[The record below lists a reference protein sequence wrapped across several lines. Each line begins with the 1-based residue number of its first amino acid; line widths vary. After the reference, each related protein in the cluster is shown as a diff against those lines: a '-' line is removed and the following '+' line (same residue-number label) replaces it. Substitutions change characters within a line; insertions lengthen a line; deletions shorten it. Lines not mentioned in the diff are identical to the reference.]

1 MSSAGRIAT
10 AEVLAKFLYIAET
23 ETESDCS
30 AMTDAQEGTSGG
42 ALTATKIAQVDGV
55 IRVCSVDMLNTGEKV
70 SPGNGEMGSTVGECM
85 EDAKVDMAEEG
96 ASNGE
101 LSFTPNAEVDIAIL
115 DAAFADQEFLT
126 VQALE

>member
-30 AMTDAQEGTSGG
+30 AMTDVQEGTSGG
-42 ALTATKIAQVDGV
+42 ALTATKRAQVDGV
-55 IRVCSVDMLNTGEKV
+55 IRVCSVDMLNTGEEV
-70 SPGNGEMGSTVGECM
+70 SPGNGEMGSTVEECI
-85 EDAKVDMAEEG
+85 EDAKVDMAEES

-101 LSFTPNAEVDIAIL
+101 LSFTPNAEVGIAIL
-115 DAAFADQEFLT
+115 GAAFADQEFLT